1 MADDRTYKCSKCRDS
16 DGFSLPISMA
26 FQPIVDC
33 ETGAPFAYE
42 ALVRGL
48 KGEPAA
54 KILGS
59 VDERTR
65 YAFDQRCRV
74 VAIEQA
80 VRAGLL
86 DGDAK
91 LSINFLPGAVYSP
104 AACIQLTLRTARAV
118 GLPLDRLIFEFTEN
132 EPMLDTGHVATI
144 VEHYHQIGFGCAI
157 DDFGA
162 GYSGLT
168 RLATLRPDYVKLDMD
183 LVRGIDTDRRR
194 RAIVSGVVAMCRQLG
209 ITLIAE
215 GIETAGECDTLRLLG
230 VRYLQGFLFA
240 RPTFEALPPIEWHTA
255 DSGLQAA
262 SVAA

>member
-1 MADDRTYKCSKCRDS
+1 MVDGQTYKCGKCRDS

-42 ALVRGL
+42 ALVRGSE
-48 KGEPAA
+48 GQSAA
-54 KILGS
+54 EVLGS
-59 VDERTR
+59 IDESTR

-86 DGDAK
+86 EGGAK

-104 AACIQLTLRTARAV
+104 AACIQLTLRTARSV

-132 EPMLDTGHVATI
+132 EPMLDTGHVVTI
-144 VEHYHQIGFGCAI
+144 VEHYRQIGFGCAI

-162 GYSGLT
+162 GYSGLN
-168 RLATLRPDYVKLDMD
+168 RLAALRPDYVKLDMD
-183 LVRGIDTDRRR
+183 LIRGIDTDRHR
-194 RAIVSGVVAMCRQLG
+194 RAIVTGVVAMCRQMG
-209 ITLIAE
+209 VTLIAE
-215 GIETAGECDTLRLLG
+215 GIETAGECATLRLLG
-230 VRYLQGFLFA
+230 VRYLQGYLFA
-240 RPTFEALPPIEWHTA
+240 RPAFEALPPIAWVTG
-255 DSGLQAA
+255 DTGVQLAA
-262 SVAA
+262 IAA